1 MQPYNRHNTTPKCKQ
16 VRKCKKHKD
25 QNQTKVSALVILF
38 DKARKSMPISKP
50 AKSGIHYEFSIF
62 A

>member
-1 MQPYNRHNTTPKCKQ
+1 MQPYNRHSTTPKCKQ
-16 VRKCKKHKD
+16 VRKCKKHKEP
-25 QNQTKVSALVILF
+25 KVSPLVILF

>member
-1 MQPYNRHNTTPKCKQ
+1 MQTYSRPNKQPKCKH
-16 VRKCKKHKD
+16 VSKCRNHA
-25 QNQTKVSALVILF
+25 KVSQLVILF